1 MEIDS
6 INRSFFFLETVE
18 MEIIFFRFF
27 FPNKKK
33 IKKNLIS
40 NLREMRKWIPN
51 LDLIK
56 PPIIK
61 LWLNN

>member
-18 MEIIFFRFF
+18 IEIIYFRFF

-33 IKKNLIS
+33 IKKILIYKFKGNEKMDS
-40 NLREMRKWIPN
+40 KFRF
-51 LDLIK
+51 D
-56 PPIIK
+56 
-61 LWLNN
+61 